1 MSSRNA
7 RLIRVAGR
15 KFRKLFS
22 PCLMLVLTD
31 TEDVALT
38 GEALVFEVLWDDEA
52 KVWYTSET
60 PIQGAL
66 AEAPTLDE
74 LSEKLSV
81 IIPEVLET
89 KSELP

>member
-1 MSSRNA
+1 M
-7 RLIRVAGR
+7 
-15 KFRKLFS
+15 
-22 PCLMLVLTD
+22 
-31 TEDVALT
+31 T

-52 KVWYTSET
+52 KVWYTLET

-81 IIPEVLET
+81 IIPEVLEIN
-89 KSELP
+89 SELSDIRMS

>member
-1 MSSRNA
+1 M
-7 RLIRVAGR
+7 
-15 KFRKLFS
+15 
-22 PCLMLVLTD
+22 
-31 TEDVALT
+31 T
-38 GEALVFEVLWDDEA
+38 GEALVFKVLWDDEA

-74 LSEKLSV
+74 LLEKLSV

-89 KSELP
+89 NSELPDIRRS

>member
-1 MSSRNA
+1 M
-7 RLIRVAGR
+7 
-15 KFRKLFS
+15 
-22 PCLMLVLTD
+22 
-31 TEDVALT
+31 T
-38 GEALVFEVLWDDEA
+38 GKALVFEVLWDDEA

-60 PIQGAL
+60 PIQGVL

-89 KSELP
+89 RNENYRKSKLPIMVKAFREYENAMD

>member
-1 MSSRNA
+1 MS
-7 RLIRVAGR
+7 V
-15 KFRKLFS
+15 
-22 PCLMLVLTD
+22 LMD
-31 TEDVALT
+31 TEVVVLT
-38 GEALVFEVLWDDEA
+38 GETLVFEVRWDDEA

-66 AEAPTLDE
+66 AEAPMLDG

-89 KSELP
+89 NSELPDIRRS